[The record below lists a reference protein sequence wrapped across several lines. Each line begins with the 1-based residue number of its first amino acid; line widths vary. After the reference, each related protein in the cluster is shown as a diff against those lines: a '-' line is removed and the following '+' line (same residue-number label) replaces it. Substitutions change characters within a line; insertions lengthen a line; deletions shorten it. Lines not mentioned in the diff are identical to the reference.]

1 MIVVETATS
10 YLVPVRS
17 ALATVLAPVVLT
29 AESPYMLGGEISDVA
44 VTHATLVERNAELE
58 TRMLELSRLAQQYE
72 ALFAE
77 NGRLRELLGS
87 RARLPQDVRI
97 AEIVGVVPT
106 PTTLQVVLDKG
117 ENDGVTVGQA
127 VIDAQGLFGQV
138 VELTSYNSRVLL
150 VADKDHAVPVEV
162 NRNGVRSVLG
172 GTGRIDRLVL
182 EFVPVTADIV
192 KGDLLV
198 TSGLGGRFPRGYPVG
213 VVDSVVVDNNSN
225 FAEIFVRPSAAL
237 DRSRH
242 VLVVLDVHEDLQPV
256 PTDVAAADA
265 AAGSDVQTQAETDAQ
280 AQPQAQSGVQT
291 PGEEPA
297 P

>member
-10 YLVPVRS
+10 YLAPVRS

-44 VTHATLVERNAELE
+44 VTHTTLVERNAELE
-58 TRMLELSRLAQQYE
+58 ARMLELSEAAQQYE
-72 ALFAE
+72 ALLAE

-97 AEIVGVVPT
+97 AEIVGIVPT

-117 ENDGVTVGQA
+117 ENDGVALGLA
-127 VIDAQGLFGQV
+127 VIDAEGLFGQV
-138 VELTSYNSRVLL
+138 VELTSYTSRVLL

-242 VLVVLDVHEDLQPV
+242 VLVVLDAQEDLQALAE
-256 PTDVAAADA
+256 DEAAAGEAAAADEDA
-265 AAGSDVQTQAETDAQ
+265 QTQA
-280 AQPQAQSGVQT
+280 QT
-291 PGEEPA
+291 PAEEPA

>member
-1 MIVVETATS
+1 MVVVETATS
-10 YLVPVRS
+10 YLAPVRS

-44 VTHATLVERNAELE
+44 VTHTTLVERNAELE
-58 TRMLELSRLAQQYE
+58 ARMLELSEAAQQYE
-72 ALFAE
+72 ALLAE

-97 AEIVGVVPT
+97 AEIVGIVPT

-117 ENDGVTVGQA
+117 ENDGVALGLA
-127 VIDAQGLFGQV
+127 VIDAEGLFGQV
-138 VELTSYNSRVLL
+138 VELTSYTSRVLL

-242 VLVVLDVHEDLQPV
+242 VLVVLDAQEDLQALAE
-256 PTDVAAADA
+256 DEAAAGEAAAADEDA
-265 AAGSDVQTQAETDAQ
+265 QTQA
-280 AQPQAQSGVQT
+280 QT
-291 PGEEPA
+291 PAEEPA

>member
-1 MIVVETATS
+1 MIAVETATS

-44 VTHATLVERNAELE
+44 VTHTTLVERNAELE
-58 TRMLELSRLAQQYE
+58 ARMLELSEVAQQYE
-72 ALFAE
+72 ALLAE

-117 ENDGVTVGQA
+117 ERDGVAVGQA
-127 VIDAQGLFGQV
+127 VIDAEGLFGQV
-138 VELTSYNSRVLL
+138 VELTSYTSRVLL

-242 VLVVLDVHEDLQPV
+242 VLVVLEAQEDLSAQDEDLQTA
-256 PTDVAAADA
+256 PTQEATTAEAA
-265 AAGSDVQTQAETDAQ
+265 AAGEDAQ
-280 AQPQAQSGVQT
+280 SPPQTAA
-291 PGEEPA
+291 EELEP
-297 P
+297 

>member
-10 YLVPVRS
+10 YLAPVRS

-44 VTHATLVERNAELE
+44 VTHTTLVERNAELE
-58 TRMLELSRLAQQYE
+58 ARMLELSEAAQQYE
-72 ALFAE
+72 ALLAE

-97 AEIVGVVPT
+97 AEIVGIVPT

-117 ENDGVTVGQA
+117 ENDGVALGLA
-127 VIDAQGLFGQV
+127 VIDAEGLFGQV
-138 VELTSYNSRVLL
+138 VELTSYTSRVLL

-242 VLVVLDVHEDLQPV
+242 VLVVLDAQEDLQALAEEEAAAGEA
-256 PTDVAAADA
+256 AAADEDA
-265 AAGSDVQTQAETDAQ
+265 QTQA
-280 AQPQAQSGVQT
+280 QT
-291 PGEEPA
+291 PAEEPA